1 MVREELSMRNPLNK
15 RLPRELKHDFGK
27 YLVIFLFMV
36 MMISLVSGFLVA
48 DNSVKHSYDEGFEKN
63 NLEDGHFALDKEP
76 DGSLIKDIENKTDS
90 KLYDLR
96 YFEEDEADSGDTIR
110 VYKDRTEVNLECVME
125 GEMPAADNEIALDRM
140 YAQNEKIKIGDTIKL
155 AGKELKVTGFV
166 AVPDYSCLFEN
177 NSDMMF
183 DATNFSIAVMTDK
196 GFENVSSNHVKYNYA
211 WKYNK
216 EVTGD
221 KAEKE
226 ASEDFLE
233 NLGDII
239 KEYDT
244 KLIMS
249 GNTDIISV
257 SDYLPRYTN
266 KAINFTGDDMGSDKA
281 TIMLFDYIVVVVIAF
296 VFAVTTSN
304 TISQEAGV
312 IGTLR
317 ASGYKRSE
325 IVRHYMV
332 LPVVVTLVA
341 AVVGNILGYTL
352 LEKFFVNVYY
362 NSYSLCTY
370 TTLLNAEAFV
380 DTTVVPIIII
390 FVVNLIVLEKKLR
403 LSPLKFLRHEL
414 TNRKRKKLIKLSHK
428 LPFMTRFRLRIMFQN
443 IPNYLT
449 LFLGILIAGALVVFS
464 IMFEPLIDDYAD
476 VVKKSQICDYQY
488 VLKSQ
493 AETDVSGAEK
503 YCVTS
508 LDTTDEK
515 YMTDDIMIYGI
526 QDNSRYVDVDIK
538 DDEILVSNGVMVK
551 YGLKKGDTFKLKDPY
566 SDNEYEFTIAG
577 SYKYD
582 AALAVFMTRK
592 NFIDTFDKAD
602 DYFTGYFTDKKL
614 TDIDDKY
621 VASIVTYEDLIKVSN
636 QMKVSMGEM
645 MYILKY
651 FGIIM
656 FVLLMYLLS
665 KQIIEKNA
673 QSISMTK
680 ILGFKNGEIGGL
692 YIVATS
698 IMVVISL
705 VVSVPIVNAL
715 LKWAFS
721 SYLYTSMTG
730 YIPYMVRRSCFVEMV
745 ILGIVCYAVVAVL
758 QLVKISKIPKTD
770 ALKNVE

>member
-1 MVREELSMRNPLNK
+1 MRNPLNK

-27 YLVIFLFMV
+27 YLVIFLFLV

-48 DNSVKHSYDEGFEKN
+48 DNSVKHSYDEGFEKYN
-63 NLEDGHFALDKEP
+63 IEDGHFALDKEP
-76 DGSLIKDIENKTDS
+76 DSSLIKDIENKTDS

-96 YFEEDEADSGDTIR
+96 YFEEAEADNGATIR
-110 VYKDRTEVNLECVME
+110 VYKDRTQVNLECLME
-125 GEMPAADNEIALDRM
+125 GEMPASDNEIALDRM
-140 YAQNEKIKIGDTIKL
+140 YAKNAKIKVGDTVKL
-155 AGKELKVTGFV
+155 AGKELKVTGFI

-183 DATNFSIAVMTDK
+183 DSTSFSIAVMTDN

-216 EVTGD
+216 EVSGD

-226 ASEDFLE
+226 ASDDYLE
-233 NLGDII
+233 NLGDVI

-244 KLIMS
+244 KLMMS
-249 GNTDIISV
+249 GNTDIISI

-317 ASGYKRSE
+317 ASGYTRNE

-332 LPVVVTLVA
+332 LPVLVTLIA
-341 AVVGNILGYTL
+341 AIVGNILGYTVM
-352 LEKFFVNVYY
+352 EKFFVSVYY

-380 DTTVVPIIII
+380 DTTVVPVIIM
-390 FVVNLIVLEKKLR
+390 FVINLFVLEKKLR

-414 TNRKRKKLIKLSHK
+414 TNRKKKKLIKLSHK
-428 LPFMTRFRLRIMFQN
+428 LPFMTRFRLRILFQN

-449 LFLGILIAGALVVFS
+449 LFLGILIAGVLVIFS
-464 IMFEPLIDDYAD
+464 LMFTPLFDDYAEI
-476 VVKKSQICDYQY
+476 VSKSQICEYQY

-493 AETDVSGAEK
+493 AETNISGAEK

-526 QDNSRYVDVDIK
+526 EDNSRYVDIDIN
-538 DDEILVSNGVMVK
+538 DNEVLVSNGVMDK
-551 YGLKKGDTFKLKDPY
+551 FSFKKGDTIRLKDPY
-566 SDNEYEFTIAG
+566 SDKEYEFTIAG
-577 SYKYD
+577 SYTYD
-582 AALAVFMTRK
+582 AALSIFMTRE
-592 NFIDTFDKAD
+592 NFIDTFDKDD

-636 QMKVSMGEM
+636 QMKVSMGDM
-645 MYILKY
+645 MDIYKY

-656 FVLLMYLLS
+656 FVLIMYLLS

-692 YIVATS
+692 YIIATS
-698 IMVVISL
+698 IVVVISL
-705 VVSVPIVNAL
+705 IVSVPIINVM

-721 SYLYTSMTG
+721 SYLYTMMTG

>member
-1 MVREELSMRNPLNK
+1 M
-15 RLPRELKHDFGK
+15 
-27 YLVIFLFMV
+27 
-36 MMISLVSGFLVA
+36 
-48 DNSVKHSYDEGFEKN
+48 
-63 NLEDGHFALDKEP
+63 
-76 DGSLIKDIENKTDS
+76 
-90 KLYDLR
+90 
-96 YFEEDEADSGDTIR
+96 
-110 VYKDRTEVNLECVME
+110 YKDRTEVNLECVME

-140 YAQNEKIKIGDTIKL
+140 YAQNAKIKIGDTIKL

-216 EVTGD
+216 EVIGD

-266 KAINFTGDDMGSDKA
+266 KAVNFTGDDMGSDKA
-281 TIMLFDYIVVVVIAF
+281 TIMLFDYIVMVVIAF

-332 LPVVVTLVA
+332 LPVAVTLFA

-493 AETDVSGAEK
+493 VETDVSGAEK

-566 SDNEYEFTIAG
+566 SDE
-577 SYKYD
+577 
-582 AALAVFMTRK
+582 
-592 NFIDTFDKAD
+592 
-602 DYFTGYFTDKKL
+602 
-614 TDIDDKY
+614 
-621 VASIVTYEDLIKVSN
+621 
-636 QMKVSMGEM
+636 
-645 MYILKY
+645 
-651 FGIIM
+651 
-656 FVLLMYLLS
+656 
-665 KQIIEKNA
+665 
-673 QSISMTK
+673 
-680 ILGFKNGEIGGL
+680 
-692 YIVATS
+692 
-698 IMVVISL
+698 
-705 VVSVPIVNAL
+705 
-715 LKWAFS
+715 
-721 SYLYTSMTG
+721 
-730 YIPYMVRRSCFVEMV
+730 
-745 ILGIVCYAVVAVL
+745 
-758 QLVKISKIPKTD
+758 
-770 ALKNVE
+770 

>member
-1 MVREELSMRNPLNK
+1 MRNPLNK

-48 DNSVKHSYDEGFEKN
+48 DNSVKHSYDEGFEKY

-76 DGSLIKDIENKTDS
+76 DSSLINDIEDKTDS

-96 YFEEDEADSGDTIR
+96 YFEEDEADSGATIR

-125 GEMPAADNEIALDRM
+125 GEMPVSDNEIALDRM
-140 YAQNEKIKIGDTIKL
+140 YAQNAKIKVGDTIKL

-183 DATNFSIAVMTDK
+183 DSTNFSIAVMTDK
-196 GFENVSSNHVKYNYA
+196 GFEKVSSNHVKYNYA

-216 EVTGD
+216 EVSGD

-226 ASEDFLE
+226 ASDDYLE
-233 NLGDII
+233 NLGEVIRG
-239 KEYDT
+239 YDT
-244 KLIMS
+244 NLLMN
-249 GNTDIISV
+249 GNTDIINI

-266 KAINFTGDDMGSDKA
+266 KAVNFTGDDMGSDKA

-317 ASGYKRSE
+317 ASGYKRGE

-332 LPVVVTLVA
+332 LPVAVTLVA
-341 AVVGNILGYTL
+341 AVAGNILGYTL

-380 DTTVVPIIII
+380 DTTVVPIIIM
-390 FVVNLIVLEKKLR
+390 FVINLLVLEKKLR

-414 TNRKRKKLIKLSHK
+414 TNRKKKKLIKLSHK
-428 LPFMTRFRLRIMFQN
+428 LPFMTRFRLRILFQN

-464 IMFEPLIDDYAD
+464 IMFEPLINDYAD
-476 VVKKSQICDYQY
+476 VVKKSQICEYQY

-493 AETDVSGAEK
+493 VETDISGAEK

-508 LDTTDEK
+508 LNTTDEK
-515 YMTDDIMIYGI
+515 YMTDDIMVYGI
-526 QDNSRYVDVDIK
+526 EDNSRYVDMDIK
-538 DDEILVSNGVMVK
+538 DDEVLVSNGVIVK
-551 YGLKKGDTFKLKDPY
+551 FGLKKGDTFKLKDPY
-566 SDNEYEFTIAG
+566 SDNEYEFRIAG
-577 SYKYD
+577 SYTYD
-582 AALAVFMTRK
+582 AALAVFMTRN
-592 NFIDTFDKAD
+592 NFIDTFDKDD

-656 FVLLMYLLS
+656 FVHS
-665 KQIIEKNA
+665 FQ
-673 QSISMTK
+673 
-680 ILGFKNGEIGGL
+680 
-692 YIVATS
+692 
-698 IMVVISL
+698 
-705 VVSVPIVNAL
+705 
-715 LKWAFS
+715 
-721 SYLYTSMTG
+721 
-730 YIPYMVRRSCFVEMV
+730 
-745 ILGIVCYAVVAVL
+745 
-758 QLVKISKIPKTD
+758 
-770 ALKNVE
+770 

>member
-1 MVREELSMRNPLNK
+1 MRNPLNK

-48 DNSVKHSYDEGFEKN
+48 DNSVKHSYDEGFEKY

-140 YAQNEKIKIGDTIKL
+140 YAQNAKIKIGDTIKL

-317 ASGYKRSE
+317 ASGYKRT
-325 IVRHYMV
+325 VR
-332 LPVVVTLVA
+332 
-341 AVVGNILGYTL
+341 
-352 LEKFFVNVYY
+352 
-362 NSYSLCTY
+362 
-370 TTLLNAEAFV
+370 
-380 DTTVVPIIII
+380 
-390 FVVNLIVLEKKLR
+390 
-403 LSPLKFLRHEL
+403 
-414 TNRKRKKLIKLSHK
+414 
-428 LPFMTRFRLRIMFQN
+428 
-443 IPNYLT
+443 
-449 LFLGILIAGALVVFS
+449 LFI
-464 IMFEPLIDDYAD
+464 
-476 VVKKSQICDYQY
+476 
-488 VLKSQ
+488 
-493 AETDVSGAEK
+493 
-503 YCVTS
+503 
-508 LDTTDEK
+508 
-515 YMTDDIMIYGI
+515 
-526 QDNSRYVDVDIK
+526 
-538 DDEILVSNGVMVK
+538 
-551 YGLKKGDTFKLKDPY
+551 
-566 SDNEYEFTIAG
+566 
-577 SYKYD
+577 
-582 AALAVFMTRK
+582 
-592 NFIDTFDKAD
+592 
-602 DYFTGYFTDKKL
+602 
-614 TDIDDKY
+614 
-621 VASIVTYEDLIKVSN
+621 
-636 QMKVSMGEM
+636 
-645 MYILKY
+645 
-651 FGIIM
+651 
-656 FVLLMYLLS
+656 
-665 KQIIEKNA
+665 
-673 QSISMTK
+673 
-680 ILGFKNGEIGGL
+680 
-692 YIVATS
+692 
-698 IMVVISL
+698 
-705 VVSVPIVNAL
+705 
-715 LKWAFS
+715 
-721 SYLYTSMTG
+721 
-730 YIPYMVRRSCFVEMV
+730 
-745 ILGIVCYAVVAVL
+745 
-758 QLVKISKIPKTD
+758 
-770 ALKNVE
+770 

>member
-1 MVREELSMRNPLNK
+1 MRNPLNK

-48 DNSVKHSYDEGFEKN
+48 DNSVKHSYDEGFE
-63 NLEDGHFALDKEP
+63 
-76 DGSLIKDIENKTDS
+76 
-90 KLYDLR
+90 
-96 YFEEDEADSGDTIR
+96 
-110 VYKDRTEVNLECVME
+110 
-125 GEMPAADNEIALDRM
+125 
-140 YAQNEKIKIGDTIKL
+140 
-155 AGKELKVTGFV
+155 
-166 AVPDYSCLFEN
+166 
-177 NSDMMF
+177 
-183 DATNFSIAVMTDK
+183 
-196 GFENVSSNHVKYNYA
+196 NVSSNHVKYNYA

-216 EVTGD
+216 EVSGD

-226 ASEDFLE
+226 ASDDFFE
-233 NLGDII
+233 SLGDVI

-244 KLIMS
+244 KLMMS
-249 GNTDIISV
+249 GNTDIISI

-266 KAINFTGDDMGSDKA
+266 KAVNFTGDDMGSDKA

-332 LPVVVTLVA
+332 LPVAVTLVA
-341 AVVGNILGYTL
+341 AVVGNILGYTI
-352 LEKFFVNVYY
+352 LEKVFVDVYY

-380 DTTVVPIIII
+380 DTTVVPIIIM

-403 LSPLKFLRHEL
+403 RSPLKFLRHEL
-414 TNRKRKKLIKLSHK
+414 TNRKKKKLVKLSHK

-476 VVKKSQICDYQY
+476 VVNKSQICDYQY

-493 AETDVSGAEK
+493 AETNISDAEK

-515 YMTDDIMIYGI
+515 YMTDDIVVYGI
-526 QDNSRYVDVDIK
+526 QDN
-538 DDEILVSNGVMVK
+538 N
-551 YGLKKGDTFKLKDPY
+551 
-566 SDNEYEFTIAG
+566 
-577 SYKYD
+577 
-582 AALAVFMTRK
+582 
-592 NFIDTFDKAD
+592 
-602 DYFTGYFTDKKL
+602 FTGYFTDKKL

-621 VASIVTYEDLIKVSN
+621 VASIITYEDLIKVSN
-636 QMKVSMGEM
+636 QMMVSMGDT

-721 SYLYTSMTG
+721 SYLYTMMTG
-730 YIPYMVRRSCFVEMV
+730 YIPYMIRRSCFVEMV
-745 ILGIVCYAVVAVL
+745 IMGIVCYAVVAVL
-758 QLVKISKIPKTD
+758 QLVKIAKIPKTD
-770 ALKNVE
+770 AFKNVE

>member
-1 MVREELSMRNPLNK
+1 MRNPLNK

-48 DNSVKHSYDEGFEKN
+48 DNSVKHSYDEGFEKY

-76 DGSLIKDIENKTDS
+76 DSALLKNIESKTDS

-96 YFEEDEADSGDTIR
+96 YFEEDEADSGATIR

-140 YAQNEKIKIGDTIKL
+140 YAQNAKIKIGDTIKL

-183 DATNFSIAVMTDK
+183 DSTNFSIAVMTDK

-216 EVTGD
+216 EVSGD

-233 NLGDII
+233 NLGDVI
-239 KEYDT
+239 KDYDT
-244 KLIMS
+244 KLMMS

-266 KAINFTGDDMGSDKA
+266 KAVNFTGDDMGSDKA

-332 LPVVVTLVA
+332 LPVAVTMVA

-380 DTTVVPIIII
+380 DTTVVPIIIM

-566 SDNEYEFTIAG
+566 SDEEYEFTIAG

-680 ILGFKNGEIGGL
+680 ILGYSRGEIARL
-692 YIVATS
+692 YILPTS
-698 IMVVISL
+698 IMVVLCVLISIPVTSYEIGIIWKAMMSGMMTGWLPYWVPKQAYIQMFGSGLVCYL
-705 VVSVPIVNAL
+705 VVAALELHRISRVP
-715 LKWAFS
+715 
-721 SYLYTSMTG
+721 MD
-730 YIPYMVRRSCFVEMV
+730 M
-745 ILGIVCYAVVAVL
+745 
-758 QLVKISKIPKTD
+758 

>member
-1 MVREELSMRNPLNK
+1 
-15 RLPRELKHDFGK
+15 
-27 YLVIFLFMV
+27 
-36 MMISLVSGFLVA
+36 
-48 DNSVKHSYDEGFEKN
+48 
-63 NLEDGHFALDKEP
+63 
-76 DGSLIKDIENKTDS
+76 
-90 KLYDLR
+90 
-96 YFEEDEADSGDTIR
+96 
-110 VYKDRTEVNLECVME
+110 
-125 GEMPAADNEIALDRM
+125 
-140 YAQNEKIKIGDTIKL
+140 
-155 AGKELKVTGFV
+155 
-166 AVPDYSCLFEN
+166 
-177 NSDMMF
+177 
-183 DATNFSIAVMTDK
+183 
-196 GFENVSSNHVKYNYA
+196 
-211 WKYNK
+211 
-216 EVTGD
+216 
-221 KAEKE
+221 
-226 ASEDFLE
+226 
-233 NLGDII
+233 
-239 KEYDT
+239 
-244 KLIMS
+244 MS

-266 KAINFTGDDMGSDKA
+266 KAVNFTGDDMGSDKA
-281 TIMLFDYIVVVVIAF
+281 TIILFDYIVVVVIAF

-317 ASGYKRSE
+317 ASGYKRGE

-332 LPVVVTLVA
+332 LPVTVTLVA
-341 AVVGNILGYTL
+341 AVAGNILGYTAM
-352 LEKFFVNVYY
+352 EKLFVRVYY

-380 DTTVVPIIII
+380 DTTVVPIIIM

-414 TNRKRKKLIKLSHK
+414 TNRKKKKLVKLSHK

-493 AETDVSGAEK
+493 AETDISGAEK

>member
-48 DNSVKHSYDEGFEKN
+48 DNSVKHSYDEGFEKY
-63 NLEDGHFALDKEP
+63 NLEDGHFTLDKEP
-76 DGSLIKDIENKTDS
+76 DSSLIKDIENKTDS

-110 VYKDRTEVNLECVME
+110 VYKDRTKVNLECVME

-140 YAQNEKIKIGDTIKL
+140 YAQNAKIKIGDTIKL

-183 DATNFSIAVMTDK
+183 DSTNFSIAVMTDK

-216 EVTGD
+216 EVSGD

-226 ASEDFLE
+226 ASDDFLE
-233 NLGDII
+233 NLGNVI
-239 KEYDT
+239 KDYDT
-244 KLIMS
+244 KLMMS

-266 KAINFTGDDMGSDKA
+266 KAVNFTGDDMGSDKA
-281 TIMLFDYIVVVVIAF
+281 TIMLFDYIVMVVIAF
-296 VFAVTTSN
+296 VFAVTTSS

-332 LPVVVTLVA
+332 LPVAVTLVA

-476 VVKKSQICDYQY
+476 VVKKSQICD
-488 VLKSQ
+488 
-493 AETDVSGAEK
+493 
-503 YCVTS
+503 
-508 LDTTDEK
+508 
-515 YMTDDIMIYGI
+515 
-526 QDNSRYVDVDIK
+526 
-538 DDEILVSNGVMVK
+538 
-551 YGLKKGDTFKLKDPY
+551 
-566 SDNEYEFTIAG
+566 
-577 SYKYD
+577 
-582 AALAVFMTRK
+582 
-592 NFIDTFDKAD
+592 
-602 DYFTGYFTDKKL
+602 
-614 TDIDDKY
+614 
-621 VASIVTYEDLIKVSN
+621 
-636 QMKVSMGEM
+636 
-645 MYILKY
+645 
-651 FGIIM
+651 
-656 FVLLMYLLS
+656 
-665 KQIIEKNA
+665 
-673 QSISMTK
+673 
-680 ILGFKNGEIGGL
+680 
-692 YIVATS
+692 
-698 IMVVISL
+698 
-705 VVSVPIVNAL
+705 
-715 LKWAFS
+715 
-721 SYLYTSMTG
+721 
-730 YIPYMVRRSCFVEMV
+730 
-745 ILGIVCYAVVAVL
+745 
-758 QLVKISKIPKTD
+758 
-770 ALKNVE
+770 